1 MTSLF
6 KKYSEWNAERISR
19 HILYWLIWSLF
30 YIVVNSLVN
39 QETFWQYAAF
49 ETIVLPV
56 KIGFSYLVAYYF
68 LPKFLY
74 TKQYVKFVICVLIA
88 ALIFGI
94 LLFLVHVEIVYPY
107 ILKLNMDNYY
117 SWYGKFIFKAVEL
130 IHISSL
136 VACIKFFQNNISQEK
151 ENANL
156 KAAKTKAELLY
167 LKNQIQPHFLF
178 NTLNNIYGM
187 VLSND
192 KKTGESIVKLSD
204 MLSYMLYES
213 NDEKVPLDKEI
224 KHLENFLELEQ
235 LRYDRKLNVVYKK
248 ENLQQSAQIPPNLL
262 IPFVENAFKHGPAK
276 EEENSEIFIEI
287 KMEDQKFRF
296 TIENTFEETPTDDKI
311 KSGIGV
317 DNVQKRLAYLYPNSH
332 ELKITKGDKFKVEL
346 NIDDLNE

>member
-6 KKYSEWNAERISR
+6 KKYSEWNVERISR

-30 YIVVNSLVN
+30 YIIVNSLIN
-39 QETFWQYAAF
+39 KETFSQYAAF
-49 ETIVLPV
+49 EGMVLPV
-56 KIGFSYLVAYYF
+56 KIGFAYLVAYYF

-74 TKQYVKFVICVLIA
+74 TKQYIKFVSYVLIA
-88 ALIFGI
+88 AVIFGT

-107 ILKLNMDNYY
+107 ILKLDNDTYY

-151 ENANL
+151 ENAHL
-156 KAAKTKAELLY
+156 KTAKTKAELMY

-213 NDEKVPLDKEI
+213 NDDKVPLDKEI
-224 KHLENFLELEQ
+224 KHLENFLELEK
-235 LRYDRKLNVVYKK
+235 LRYDRKLDVVYTKD
-248 ENLQQSAQIPPNLL
+248 NLKDAAQIAPNLL

-287 KMEDQKFRF
+287 KMQGEKFRF
-296 TIENTFEETPTDDKI
+296 TIENTFEETTIDDKI
-311 KSGIGV
+311 KSGIGIE
-317 DNVQKRLAYLYPNSH
+317 NVQKRLAYLYPNSH
-332 ELKITKGDKFKVEL
+332 ELKITKGNTYKVEL
-346 NIDDLNE
+346 NIDNLNE